1 MARFLGIQFFNIGPS
16 TSYKGVHQGG
26 KRYNDGE
33 TIEGFGGEGNDNV
46 D

>member
-16 TSYKGVHQGG
+16 TPYEGVYQGG
-26 KRYNDGE
+26 KRYNNGE
-33 TIEGFGGEGNDNV
+33 IIEGFGGEENDSV